1 MSCLCKLLRK
11 AGASVAPATETKRA
25 HKKKRSTGLVTHTSA
40 HQEITVAR
48 ACVCVLV
55 FAEVRQKLANSRC
68 YPRCSCKPEAEACS
82 EKAHTASS
90 IARVW
95 RCRGDD
101 PQRAATTGAPVKQMT
116 SGVPKAR
123 GKKRLGGKF

>member
-25 HKKKRSTGLVTHTSA
+25 HKKKRYGPRHTSA

-48 ACVCVLV
+48 VCVCLCLQ
-55 FAEVRQKLANSRC
+55 RQKLANSRC

-82 EKAHTASS
+82 EKTHTAPS

-116 SGVPKAR
+116 SGVLKAR
-123 GKKRLGGKF
+123 GKQRLGGKFWLKSW